1 MQIFDVC
8 FESHIEL
15 RIEWLL
21 RTDNQRV
28 DYLSRITDP
37 DDWAI
42 SSKYFQILNQLL
54 GPHTI
59 DRFAHDY
66 NKQLNRF
73 NPRYWKPGTEA
84 VDAFTQD
91 WSSENQWLC
100 PPTCLIVCTINKL
113 QSCKARGTLIAPEWP
128 SAIF

>member
-28 DYLSRITDP
+28 DYLSRITDI

-42 SSKYFQILNQLL
+42 SSKYFQILDQLL

-59 DRFAHDY
+59 DRFARNY

-100 PPTCLIVCTINKL
+100 PPLPTL
-113 QSCKARGTLIAPEWP
+113 QDAWYFDCA
-128 SAIF
+128 